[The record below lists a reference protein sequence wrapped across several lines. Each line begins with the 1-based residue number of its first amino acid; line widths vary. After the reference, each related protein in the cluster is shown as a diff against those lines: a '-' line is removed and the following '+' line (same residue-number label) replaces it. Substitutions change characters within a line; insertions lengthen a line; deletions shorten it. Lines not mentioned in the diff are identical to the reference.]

1 MERIIDLTMT
11 HLFLVAEYVLDKCT
25 FLIKKTAPVVPQES
39 APTIRFTDEDKPV
52 HPRNEIVEGELFK

>member
-25 FLIKKTAPVVPQES
+25 FLIKKSLFVQEMKLWKES
-39 APTIRFTDEDKPV
+39 CSS
-52 HPRNEIVEGELFK
+52 NN

>member
-1 MERIIDLTMT
+1 MT

-52 HPRNEIVEGELFK
+52 RPRNEIVEGELFK